1 MLTNYFPQDWINAIG
16 EQTILTNLAGI
27 NATLAEERKLFNV
40 LPEQGSPL
48 LFQAFRETPFTKV
61 KVVVLGMDPYHDG
74 SYNGLAFGNGTPTE
88 PSKTTGISPSL
99 RNVLAEVKSS
109 YDGAPHSSLYDWSYQ
124 GVLLINTAHTVV
136 KGTAGSHIP
145 LWSKFTSSVINA
157 INSKDNIVWMLW
169 GSNAHAYADSV
180 TNPSHIVIKSGHPSP
195 LNRSNPFIGCGCFSE
210 CDSALMKKGIIP
222 IQWI

>member
-1 MLTNYFPQDWINAIG
+1 MLTNYFSQDWIDAIG

-27 NATLAEERKLFNV
+27 NTTLAEERKKFNV

-48 LFQAFRETPFTKV
+48 LFQAFRETPFKDL
-61 KVVVLGMDPYHDG
+61 KVVILGMDPYHDG
-74 SYNGLAFGNGTPTE
+74 SYNGLAFGNGNPND

-109 YDGAPHSSLYDWSYQ
+109 YGELPHSSLYDWAHQ

-145 LWSKFTSSVINA
+145 LWSKFTSSVISA

-169 GSNAHAYADSV
+169 GSNAHAYTDSI
-180 TNPSHIVIKSGHPSP
+180 TNPTHVIIKSGHPSP
-195 LNRSNPFIGCGCFSE
+195 LNRSNPFSGCGCFSE
-210 CDSALMKKGIIP
+210 CDSALMGMGKMP
-222 IQWI
+222 IQWV